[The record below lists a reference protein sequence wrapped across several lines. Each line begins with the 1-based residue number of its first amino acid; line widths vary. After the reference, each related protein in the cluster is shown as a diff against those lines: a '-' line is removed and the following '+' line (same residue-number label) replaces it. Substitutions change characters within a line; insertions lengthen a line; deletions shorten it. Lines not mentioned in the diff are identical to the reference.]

1 MPAGKG
7 KTSISTVLPED
18 IRERLQRIADR
29 YRWSLSQA
37 VRESLI
43 EFIDDIEQHYEQLP
57 APGARGEATQPTR
70 QRERKSEK

>member
-18 IRERLQRIADR
+18 IRERLQKIADR

-57 APGARGEATQPTR
+57 APGVKGELTQVTR
-70 QRERKSEK
+70 QRERKTKE